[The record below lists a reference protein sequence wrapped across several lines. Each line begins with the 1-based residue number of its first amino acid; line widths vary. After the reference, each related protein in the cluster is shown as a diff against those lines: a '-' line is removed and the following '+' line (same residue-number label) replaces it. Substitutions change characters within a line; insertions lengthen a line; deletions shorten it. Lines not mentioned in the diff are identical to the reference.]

1 MESRPVKQTVALA
14 LDLMATK
21 GRFSV
26 RDVAEQAYLEGV
38 RFEKLSL
45 TDQRE
50 VTIGFLKNEA
60 KLQMKV
66 PLRGDLKEEYIRQ
79 LPDKYWPM
87 LEKLAK
93 TICVSKG
100 GNAYHV
106 FTLYATE
113 DDWTA
118 FLSLIDDMTQK
129 IRSAKNSGRN
139 IRDLLRA
146 EGVSTLHELM
156 IGKRETE
163 GAHHRAKELARES
176 Q

>member
-1 MESRPVKQTVALA
+1 MESKPVKQKVALA

-21 GRFSV
+21 GRFTV

-45 TDQRE
+45 ADQRD
-50 VTIGFLKNEA
+50 VTIDFLRHEA

-66 PLRGDLKEEYIRQ
+66 PLRSDLKEEYIRW

-87 LEKLAK
+87 VERLAK

-113 DDWTA
+113 DDWTS
-118 FLSLIDDMTQK
+118 FLGIVDEMT
-129 IRSAKNSGRN
+129 RRMRTAKNSGRN

-146 EGVSTLHELM
+146 ENVSNLHEL
-156 IGKRETE
+156 IIERGRADEPRRHE
-163 GAHHRAKELARES
+163 GRA